1 MSRVMK
7 MPFLNS
13 MANQFTAHVMGA
25 HHIPADNQIAGETE
39 RAPSIEMSGWRRLL
53 LDVSRRGCGRRTR
66 GESVDISSNRG
77 DWVQLQQGT
86 IATKIKKGVK
96 YYYLVVLKKSPFE
109 YHIGKQLCTKF
120 G

>member
-1 MSRVMK
+1 M
-7 MPFLNS
+7 L
-13 MANQFTAHVMGA
+13 
-25 HHIPADNQIAGETE
+25 
-39 RAPSIEMSGWRRLL
+39 RRSFQLYFINFDTL
-53 LDVSRRGCGRRTR
+53 
-66 GESVDISSNRG
+66 RG

-96 YYYLVVLKKSPFE
+96 YYLVVLKKSPFE